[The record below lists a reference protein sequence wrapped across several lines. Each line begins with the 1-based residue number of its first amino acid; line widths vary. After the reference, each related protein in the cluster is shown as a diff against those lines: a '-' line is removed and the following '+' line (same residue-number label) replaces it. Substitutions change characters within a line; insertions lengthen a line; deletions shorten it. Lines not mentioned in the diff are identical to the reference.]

1 MKSMVTLA
9 ALLIGLATAFA
20 ADVPDDDEIKAMSDK
35 TLLDWNKAI
44 HNEDFS
50 AFLKNDCASVWQQ
63 QTSPDKLRD
72 QFNSFIEQ
80 KLDIAGAVK
89 EMEPV
94 FKPKP
99 SIGKTGDFDVLTVKG
114 YYDTKPSR
122 LSFQLKYI
130 EEEDEWKLVGIDL
143 KAAKPEE

>member
-1 MKSMVTLA
+1 MVTLA